1 MFAKYISIIPLLLT
15 ASISSAN
22 EAHVHGLANLTLALE
37 GNALAIQFESPAD
50 NLIGFEHK
58 AKTEQEIQKIAQ
70 AKQVLSA
77 TGKVFTFN
85 GTECKSE
92 QVHIDVSDLL
102 PTKHSHHDD
111 YQHKYKHK
119 HHHKHQH
126 SSHAEIS
133 AEYQF
138 KCQNPEALLS
148 ISFNTLTQFQGLQKV
163 NVNWITTISQGA
175 TSLRKNQTLIKLK

>member
-22 EAHVHGLANLTLALE
+22 EAHVHGLAHLTLALE
-37 GNALAIQFESPAD
+37 GNALAIQFESPAG

-58 AKTEQEIQKIAQ
+58 AKTEQEIQQVTQ

-85 GTECKSE
+85 GTECTSE

-102 PTKHSHHDD
+102 PNKHSHHDD
-111 YQHKYKHK
+111 HQHK
-119 HHHKHQH
+119 HHHNHKH
-126 SSHAEIS
+126 SSHAEIA

-148 ISFNTLTQFQGLQKV
+148 ISFNALTQFQGLQKV

-175 TSLRKNQTLIKLK
+175 TSLRKNQKLIKLK